1 MRKQKESMFKGSGI
15 IFRRYR
21 VELAIFCML
30 FFMGFGIFSLAQ
42 ENATSDHNIFF
53 DTDQDGL
60 SNEEEAAYGTDPNNT
75 DTDHDSYTDGTEV
88 SSGYDPLVPAPG
100 DKIVQQPSSHTS
112 GNDGQKNLTKK
123 VSEDLVDL
131 LNQQQ
136 STEGGVTIND
146 VNALIEETIT
156 EEVRFENL
164 PPIDPKTIIVKK
176 QNYKNLSKE
185 KRIEREKEDAIEYLT
200 TLSYILATNMPQKIS
215 SENDVALLIATA
227 AADLENITS
236 THTRASYLIS
246 LAEKG
251 EDIFGQLAKLDVP
264 ENLVDVHS
272 KGMQMARYAIS
283 LKTAIAQDQTDPL
296 GTIVTLSKV
305 QGLLSLGMDFGKE
318 INARFTALGITEIPL
333 DL

>member
-1 MRKQKESMFKGSGI
+1 MPKGSRI

-21 VELAIFCML
+21 MELAIFCML
-30 FFMGFGIFSLAQ
+30 FFMGFGIFSFAQ
-42 ENATSDHNIFF
+42 ENTTSNHNIFF

-60 SNEEEAAYGTDPNNT
+60 SNEEELAYGTDPNNT

-100 DKIVQQPSSHTS
+100 DKIVQQSSSRTN

-123 VSEDLVDL
+123 VSENLVDL

-156 EEVRFENL
+156 EEVRFEDL
-164 PPIDPKTIIVKK
+164 PPIDSKMIIVKK

-185 KRIEREKEDAIEYLT
+185 KRTEREKEDAIEYLT

-215 SENDVALLIATA
+215 SEDDIALLIATA

-236 THTRASYLIS
+236 AHTRASYLIS

-251 EDIFGQLAKLDVP
+251 EDIFGQLAKLEVP
-264 ENLVDVHS
+264 ENLVDVHG
-272 KGMQMARYAIS
+272 KGMQMAQYAIG

-318 INARFTALGITEIPL
+318 IDARFAALGITEIPL